1 MKLKLSILLL
11 FLLVSACANNSA
23 NKDVDD
29 SQPINVSTDFDSI
42 LSKRVIFRTHPP
54 GGHRDPR
61 SIHGD
66 GSRVMTTS
74 VECTGVIDSTQHS

>member
-29 SQPINVSTDFDSI
+29 SQPISVSTDFENKPNKKILEMQIHSI
-42 LSKRVIFRTHPP
+42 QWMKLWKIFR
-54 GGHRDPR
+54 
-61 SIHGD
+61 IK
-66 GSRVMTTS
+66 
-74 VECTGVIDSTQHS
+74 